1 MRIIDPR
8 FAKVATF
15 SIFIDFSIL
24 NMKNHHNSV
33 SNRKPT
39 PKLTQ
44 KQDLSPFRPFS
55 AKKSND
61 AKYPRFVYELAFWN
75 E

>member
-1 MRIIDPR
+1 MDPR

-24 NMKNHHNSV
+24 TMKYGHESV

-44 KQDLSPFRPFS
+44 KQDLSPFGPLF
-55 AKKSND
+55 AKKFPGPPIPGNWGS
-61 AKYPRFVYELAFWN
+61 P
-75 E
+75 

>member
-1 MRIIDPR
+1 MDPR

-33 SNRKPT
+33 SNRKNNV
-39 PKLTQ
+39 KLT
-44 KQDLSPFRPFS
+44 
-55 AKKSND
+55 
-61 AKYPRFVYELAFWN
+61 
-75 E
+75 